1 MTMLSEYE
9 QALDRLVRNKPKRVA
24 LGTRIS
30 NDSVALE
37 AGRSKGSIKKSRR
50 VFSGLIAA
58 IHKAKQEQPEH
69 QIPTSKL
76 EQKTLK
82 EEHYRLLYE
91 QSLGRELL
99 LLKQL
104 HDTEL
109 KLHNPVSYT
118 HLTLPTIYSV

>member
-9 QALDRLVRNKPKRVA
+9 QALDRLIRNKPKRVA

-50 VFSGLIAA
+50 VFYGLISA
-58 IHKAKQEQPEH
+58 IQKAKQEQPEY
-69 QIPTSKL
+69 QAPTSKL
-76 EQKTLK
+76 EQKIHK

-99 LLKQL
+99 LLKRL
-104 HDTEL
+104 HDMEL
-109 KLHNPVSYT
+109 ELHNINTRSR
-118 HLTLPTIYSV
+118 LTIVK

>member
-9 QALDRLVRNKPKRVA
+9 QALDRLIRNKPKRVA
-24 LGTRIS
+24 LGTRIT

-58 IHKAKQEQPEH
+58 IQKAKQEQPEY
-69 QIPTSKL
+69 QAPASKL
-76 EQKTLK
+76 EQKVHK

-91 QSLGRELL
+91 QALGRELL
-99 LLKQL
+99 LLKRL
-104 HDTEL
+104 HDLEL
-109 KLHNPVSYT
+109 ELHNLKTRSRLIIVK
-118 HLTLPTIYSV
+118 

>member
-1 MTMLSEYE
+1 MTMLGEYE
-9 QALDRLVRNKPKRVA
+9 QALDRLIRNKPKRVA

-58 IHKAKQEQPEH
+58 IQKAKQEQPEY

-76 EQKTLK
+76 EQKILK

-104 HDTEL
+104 HDMEL
-109 KLHNPVSYT
+109 KLHNLNTRSR
-118 HLTLPTIYSV
+118 LTIVK